1 MFILPFILNQIM
13 PFVMIVVGY
22 LLHKKPVEKISSNGY
37 NTRVSRKSQENW
49 DYGQKIAPGIFM
61 SMGIT
66 LCVIELVISV
76 VFTLLRKPE
85 YINVFAGEVVG
96 FVVVFMAFCKTD
108 SEIKKNEK
116 GTL

>member
-1 MFILPFILNQIM
+1 MFILP
-13 PFVMIVVGY
+13 
-22 LLHKKPVEKISSNGY
+22 
-37 NTRVSRKSQENW
+37 
-49 DYGQKIAPGIFM
+49 
-61 SMGIT
+61 
-66 LCVIELVISV
+66 
-76 VFTLLRKPE
+76 LRKPE